1 LIAPVVDGRPPGP
14 ADAEP
19 GSAQEKLE
27 QIKELYLTAEAIGE
41 DALTKHFE
49 LLSHR
54 QRDLIREFFEEAG
67 LGANG
72 ASDKPGGDSAA
83 DSAPLPG

>member
-1 LIAPVVDGRPPGP
+1 M
-14 ADAEP
+14 
-19 GSAQEKLE
+19 E

-49 LLSHR
+49 LLSQR

-67 LGANG
+67 LGSG
-72 ASDKPGGDSAA
+72 GSEKPGGDSAP
-83 DSAPLPG
+83 DGAPLAG